1 MSGNEAAQG
10 PVQYRPSVSV
20 SKVITVLPAPVR
32 FKQIEEKLRTS
43 LKDWDDKLVALRA
56 EMQKQLDEGGAV
68 PMPWFGTLASITHEL
83 QEAMASFHTIKEDL
97 EAAKVEADYGSVL
110 VGSWPD
116 NHYLDRMA
124 YIGGALIG
132 TGGAT
137 FLYGTGI
144 LRENPFWFVPAV
156 VLWSVGLGLLGYALS
171 GLADWERGKFDFF
184 AWKLAVPDEYRP
196 RIFRNGP
203 FRERLKKLPEQL
215 RAKVRPL
222 HPG

>member
-1 MSGNEAAQG
+1 MSGNEAAG
-10 PVQYRPSVSV
+10 LVQYRPSVSV

-83 QEAMASFHTIKEDL
+83 EEAMASFRTIKEDL

-124 YIGGALIG
+124 YIGGG
-132 TGGAT
+132 PFRTGGAT
-137 FLYGTGI
+137 LSFCTGI
-144 LRENPFWFVPAV
+144 LQQSQFWFVSAV
-156 VLWSVGLGLLGYALS
+156 VFCAVGLCLL
-171 GLADWERGKFDFF
+171 W
-184 AWKLAVPDEYRP
+184 
-196 RIFRNGP
+196 
-203 FRERLKKLPEQL
+203 
-215 RAKVRPL
+215 
-222 HPG
+222 

>member
-1 MSGNEAAQG
+1 MSGNEAAG

-116 NHYLDRMA
+116 NRYLDRMA

-137 FLYGTGI
+137 FLYGTGLLPQSQFWI
-144 LRENPFWFVPAV
+144 VHRVVPFD
-156 VLWSVGLGLLGYALS
+156 LGPCSLG
-171 GLADWERGKFDFF
+171 
-184 AWKLAVPDEYRP
+184 
-196 RIFRNGP
+196 
-203 FRERLKKLPEQL
+203 
-215 RAKVRPL
+215 
-222 HPG
+222 